1 MPGSIFLQVAN
12 QPPASQQQ
20 GKIMAAEVDFSGPL
34 CRKGSLVPCSLFSI
48 LYWLA
53 LDYCWNTAASHAF
66 VSFYKIPTLLG
77 ILHLALKRA
86 KLMKLKLYFANTR
99 LVSGCTAWLFR
110 YQKKECHSYC
120 LVHFSFGLHVK
131 LSLFYILKFLN
142 FVKRNYLA
150 HLSKLG
156 ERTSFSPD
164 ELPACPTFCLTGS
177 YGCALQVRVA
187 GLGSSSTLM
196 WMEARLAGETKYW
209 FRLKISRDQK

>member
-1 MPGSIFLQVAN
+1 MVWSRSGYSWSEPATPPYTIACSCSLLNFCQKMPGSVFLQVAN

-53 LDYCWNTAASHAF
+53 LDYCWNTAALHAF

-86 KLMKLKLYFANTR
+86 NLMKLKLYFANTR

-110 YQKKECHSYC
+110 YQKKRM
-120 LVHFSFGLHVK
+120 
-131 LSLFYILKFLN
+131 SLF
-142 FVKRNYLA
+142 
-150 HLSKLG
+150 LSGSL
-156 ERTSFSPD
+156 FIWF
-164 ELPACPTFCLTGS
+164 AC
-177 YGCALQVRVA
+177 
-187 GLGSSSTLM
+187 
-196 WMEARLAGETKYW
+196 
-209 FRLKISRDQK
+209 